1 MEIDVRA
8 RKSDVSDTLRAEAK
22 AKLAK
27 LERLAPFLEH
37 AEVHLA
43 EDRDAPTA
51 SRQLCEVKV
60 EGHGHTLRARAHAA
74 DLRAAI
80 DLVVAKLEHQA
91 ERVKGK
97 LVGRSQPRRPKAL
110 TGA

>member
-8 RKSDVSDTLRAEAK
+8 RKSDVSDSLKEEAK
-22 AKLAK
+22 AKVAK
-27 LERLAPFLEH
+27 LERLAPFLDH

-43 EDRDAPTA
+43 EDRDAPTP

-60 EGHGHTLRARAHAA
+60 EGHGFTLRARAHAA
-74 DLRAAI
+74 DLRAAV

-91 ERVKGK
+91 ERLKGK
-97 LVGRSQPRRPKAL
+97 LVDRSKPRRPKAL
-110 TGA
+110 TEA